1 MKVFKELTTAI
12 YLKHDYVS
20 RILARTG
27 SVVLMQIAH
36 SRNGVPIR
44 LTDER
49 WKHIRS
55 GHPEMQ
61 CHRDQ
66 VLETIENPD
75 FIQEGDFGAL
85 LAVPL
90 YPCTA
95 LTTKYVIAPYRE
107 IRKTDGFVLTAYL
120 SSRPS
125 SRRRVLWKRCQ
136 Y

>member
-1 MKVFKELTTAI
+1 
-12 YLKHDYVS
+12 
-20 RILARTG
+20 
-27 SVVLMQIAH
+27 MQIAQ

-49 WKHIRS
+49 WEHIRS
-55 GHPEMQ
+55 RHPEMQ
-61 CHRDQ
+61 RHRDQ
-66 VLETIENPD
+66 ALETIENPD

-85 LAVPL
+85 LAVRL
-90 YPCTA
+90 YPGTA
-95 LTTKYVIAPYRE
+95 LTTKYVIVPYRE

-125 SRRRVLWKRCQ
+125 SRRKVLWKRCR